1 MEILTLPVGPL
12 QVNCYLVW
20 EPGSRTALVIDPGD
34 DADVVLATAREH
46 ELRPAG
52 VLLTH
57 AHVDHIRGV
66 GGVVE
71 ELDVPVMLHADDEAL
86 YFSPDN
92 ALLPWVPAA
101 TGLPR
106 LSAVPGDLDGLG
118 FAVIHTPGH
127 TPGGV
132 CYHFA
137 DESVLFSGDTLFQGS
152 IGRTDLPG
160 GDMQSLLASIRQRLL
175 PLPGDTRVYPGHGPP
190 TAMGREARSNPF
202 LGDGLSLF

>member
-20 EPGSRTALVIDPGD
+20 ERAGNSALIIDPGD
-34 DADVVLATAREH
+34 DAAVVLATVREH
-46 ELRPAG
+46 DLRPAG

-66 GGVVE
+66 SGVVE
-71 ELDVPVMLHADDEAL
+71 ELGTPVMLHAADEAL

-92 ALLPWVPAA
+92 ALPPWVPAA
-101 TGLPR
+101 TNLPR
-106 LSAVPGDLDGLG
+106 PSVVANDLDGLA

-132 CYHFA
+132 CYHFR
-137 DESVLFSGDTLFQGS
+137 DESVLFSGDTLFESS

-160 GDMQSLLASIRQRLL
+160 GDMPSLLSSIRQRLL
-175 PLPGDTRVYPGHGPP
+175 PLSGDTRVYPGHGPP
-190 TAMGREARSNPF
+190 TTIGREARSNPF
-202 LGDGLSLF
+202 LDDEQSRF